1 LLLATITVVLA
12 NVGNVNVP
20 ACQDQVFKL
29 CQRPVEAR
37 ATEAF
42 AALRPDVTGLIEVLP
57 ADLCARAPSTMPS
70 NLCSGLPD
78 PPSQV
83 ARLLGADV
91 DEACD
96 ARFGWDCVAVRRGG
110 MVGLDGPLETRPV
123 LDACSDTGFTLSTG
137 TLRVRG
143 WPVAVAVAHPDSTD
157 SLCRAAQLRDLFDAG
172 LPAAGPALVLG
183 DLNVDFYRE
192 DDASAEVMKEIVP
205 SRFTALST
213 DELTS
218 FPGAPSQLDATG
230 ETLDGDVALPAG
242 PLGPRTLDHVLAR
255 GLGGSCDVQ
264 RVDGGGGMD
273 HRAQVCSVAV
283 PASVAPKLRVRR
295 SGCRLRVSFAP
306 ARDDIRAVRLRLG
319 RRTRVDRAA
328 PFTIRAGSARRLRV
342 QALTLAGPGPLLKR
356 RVARCRQANS
366 ASTSSAATS
375 TTLAAR
381 RPSET
386 VR

>member
-1 LLLATITVVLA
+1 MLLATITVVLA

-37 ATEAF
+37 AAEAF

-57 ADLCARAPSTMPS
+57 DDLCGRAPSNVPT
-70 NLCSGLPD
+70 NVCSGLPD

-83 ARLLGADV
+83 ARLLGGDV
-91 DEACD
+91 GEACD
-96 ARFGWDCVAVRRGG
+96 TRFGWDCVGVRAGG
-110 MVGLDGPLETRPV
+110 PMRLEGALTTRPL
-123 LDACSDTGFTLSTG
+123 LDACSDSGFTLSTG
-137 TLRVRG
+137 TLRFRG

-157 SLCRAAQLRDLFDAG
+157 APCRAAQLRDLFTAG

-192 DDASAEVMKEIVP
+192 DDESAVVMREIVP
-205 SRFTALST
+205 SRFAALST

-230 ETLDGDVALPAG
+230 ETLDNGVSLPAG

-273 HRAQVCSVAV
+273 HRAQVCSVEV
-283 PASVAPKLRVRR
+283 PASVAPRLRVRR
-295 SGCRLRVSFAP
+295 SGCRVRVAFQP
-306 ARDDIRAVRLRLG
+306 ARDDLRAVRLRIG
-319 RRTRVDRAA
+319 KRSRVDRDA

-342 QALTLAGPGPLLKR
+342 RALTASGSGPLIAR
-356 RVARCRQANS
+356 RLARC
-366 ASTSSAATS
+366 
-375 TTLAAR
+375 
-381 RPSET
+381 
-386 VR
+386 